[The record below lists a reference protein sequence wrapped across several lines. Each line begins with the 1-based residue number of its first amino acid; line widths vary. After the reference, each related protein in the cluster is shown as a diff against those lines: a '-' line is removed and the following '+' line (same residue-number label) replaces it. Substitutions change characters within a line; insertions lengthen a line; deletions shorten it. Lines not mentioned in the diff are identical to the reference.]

1 MIKCKLINRLI
12 ALNECLSPQFRST
25 PGALRA
31 TTVLKELPGALKL
44 LITPGVS
51 LAALQAAQK
60 ILIFNMDQL
69 FQSLLGT
76 VWLKG
81 ERRRQISNHSLKFDQ
96 IKLICQHILYKYQT
110 EIFGGFVTDIIV
122 KSSEI
127 GQQEQLQ
134 IPSEI
139 IKPFNNWCAISL
151 FCFSTKKI
159 PQF

>member
-60 ILIFNMDQL
+60 ILIFNMELL

-76 VWLKG
+76 V
-81 ERRRQISNHSLKFDQ
+81 
-96 IKLICQHILYKYQT
+96 
-110 EIFGGFVTDIIV
+110 
-122 KSSEI
+122 
-127 GQQEQLQ
+127 
-134 IPSEI
+134 
-139 IKPFNNWCAISL
+139 
-151 FCFSTKKI
+151 
-159 PQF
+159 